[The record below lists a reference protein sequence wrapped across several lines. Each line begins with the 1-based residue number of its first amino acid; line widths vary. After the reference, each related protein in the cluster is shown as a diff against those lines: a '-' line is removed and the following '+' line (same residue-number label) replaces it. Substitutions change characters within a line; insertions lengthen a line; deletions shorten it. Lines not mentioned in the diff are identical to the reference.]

1 MRSALGASRG
11 ALDRP
16 ILTESLVLAAA
27 GGALGLLLSGWT
39 TSLLLEILPPEGIGR
54 VVLSTP
60 DWRLLVF
67 AFLLRWERVGAVCD
81 RPNQVPILERAVIDC
96 TYSGSGSGV
105 PKSFNFE
112 NVGAVYD
119 RPNQVRIMTAQI
131 NATARI
137 KSQFEIVQS

>member
-11 ALDRP
+11 ALVRP

-60 DWRLLVF
+60 DWRILVM
-67 AFLLRWERVGAVCD
+67 GAC
-81 RPNQVPILERAVIDC
+81 RGGL
-96 TYSGSGSGV
+96 
-105 PKSFNFE
+105 
-112 NVGAVYD
+112 
-119 RPNQVRIMTAQI
+119 
-131 NATARI
+131 
-137 KSQFEIVQS
+137 